1 LILEEFEKTES
12 LAYTQ
17 SVLQGLFSQ
26 MQKEIE
32 GIETHFGKENFVL
45 RLLVEKVRVA
55 WMMVLWAFAD
65 T

>member
-55 WMMVLWAFAD
+55 
-65 T
+65 